1 MSKMTEDRKE
11 QTLRELDEHIKTEGI
26 EYQEGFKLTKQ
37 APENVVQDGQDSIK
51 QEPPV
56 DGDK

>member
-1 MSKMTEDRKE
+1 MTEDRKE

-56 DGDK
+56 DGNK